1 MELED
6 YKEKLRKLHTQLRLD
21 QNALIKKFVDE
32 NNPYKI
38 GDKVTDHIGSVRF
51 DKLQYTVTGSG
62 NIPTP
67 IYIGI
72 ELKKDGTPKKRV
84 VVRNVYGS
92 NVL

>member
-1 MELED
+1 MNLED
-6 YKEKLRKLHTQLRLD
+6 YNNQKRDIERQAQKDKT
-21 QNALIKKFVDE
+21 ALIIKFVDL
-32 NNPYKI
+32 NNQYKI
-38 GDKVTDHIGSVRF
+38 GDIVTDHIGSIRY
-51 DKLQYTVTGSG
+51 DELKYTITGSE

-84 VVRNVYGS
+84 VIRNVYGS